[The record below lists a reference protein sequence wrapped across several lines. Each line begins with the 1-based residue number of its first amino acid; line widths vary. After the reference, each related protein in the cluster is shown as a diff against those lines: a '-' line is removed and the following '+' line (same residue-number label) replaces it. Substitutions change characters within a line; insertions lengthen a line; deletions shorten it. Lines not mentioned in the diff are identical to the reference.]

1 MRWCLLSFIQ
11 ELKRRNVFKVGIA
24 YLVSSWLIIQ
34 VADILLENIGTPVW
48 VLQTIFVMLGVG
60 FFIAMFFAWAFELT
74 PEGVKREK
82 EVDRSQSIAPQT
94 GKKLNNTILILMAL
108 AIGYLLFDKFS
119 GPAQPGSDH
128 FSQQNSDQ
136 STNANEKSALTPI
149 EAIAQAETEAEPTIS
164 RQSIAVL
171 PFVNR
176 SRKEDDEFFVEGMH
190 DDLLTNLARISALKV
205 ISRTSVLRYKDTE
218 LPIPEIAKAL
228 GVATIMEGAVQRS
241 GNTVRINVQLIDA
254 QTDEHLWAEIYDR
267 ELTAENLFAI
277 QSEISQ
283 AIAEALQ
290 ATLTPDEKGRINS
303 APTNNLQ
310 AHDAFLR
317 GRQLM
322 ATRESDSLQRAVT
335 EFKKAVELDPQ
346 FALAWVGLADS
357 YSLLINYGTLSL
369 EESIPLQEDAVNH
382 ALAINDQLGE
392 AYASQASI
400 LYQQSEKAEAAY
412 LKAIELSP
420 NYAQAWMWYAGF
432 LSDFPLRIQEAV
444 DAARKAADLDPTSA
458 IVGKVLGDRYWSQ
471 GLFSLAERQYQ
482 KVIQLEPGFAPAY
495 LDLGALY
502 KSQMG
507 QYAKALPLFQKAIEL
522 DPGNV
527 NQQRNIAD
535 LYLSMGDIPNALK
548 IRERMAEADPD
559 NIHVGLMDVQLNL
572 LQDNP
577 TGAREA
583 INWLLPKT
591 RNNEFLM
598 QFLGVLSLASGDK
611 QLARDIYLAAQ
622 PGWLE
627 PVKWPGLIEHF
638 ATHGCAVSW
647 ILQNTGNEQLGSEL
661 LLQTTA
667 FLDQSLPSVV
677 EHTDTWH
684 PEICYL
690 VAGDTEKALDM
701 IETQLNHNHLDGWW
715 WLHDLPMYEAIRFD
729 PRYRVA
735 FEEYESRIALQ
746 REAIEAA
753 GTEASL

>member
-1 MRWCLLSFIQ
+1 LSFIQ

-24 YLVSSWLIIQ
+24 YLVSCWLIIQ
-34 VADILLENIGTPVW
+34 VADILLENIGTPAW
-48 VLQTIFVMLGVG
+48 VLQTIFVVLGVG

-119 GPAQPGSDH
+119 GPAQSGSDH

-149 EAIAQAETEAEPTIS
+149 EAIAQANNEAEPTIS
-164 RQSIAVL
+164 KRSIAVL
-171 PFVNR
+171 PFANR
-176 SRKEDDEFFVEGMH
+176 SRQEDDEFFVEGMH

-218 LPIPEIAKAL
+218 LPIPEIAAAL

-241 GNTVRINVQLIDA
+241 GDTVRINVQLIDA

-283 AIAEALQ
+283 AIADALQ
-290 ATLTPDEKGRINS
+290 ATLTPDEKGRINT

-322 ATRESDSLQRAVT
+322 ATRKSDSLEQAI
-335 EFKKAVELDPQ
+335 EAFQKAVELDPQ

-357 YSLLINYGTLSL
+357 YNLLVSYGTLSQ
-369 EESIPLQEDAVNH
+369 EESTPLQEDAVSH
-382 ALAINDQLGE
+382 ALAIDDKLGE

-400 LYQQSEKAEAAY
+400 FYQQPEKAEAAY

-420 NYAQAWMWYAGF
+420 NYAQAWMWYSGF

-444 DAARKAADLDPTSA
+444 DAARKAAELDPTSA
-458 IVGKVLGDRYWSQ
+458 IVGKVLGDKYWSQ

-482 KVIQLEPGFAPAY
+482 KIIRLEPGFAPAY
-495 LDLGALY
+495 VTLGDLY

-507 QYAKALPLFQKAIEL
+507 QYAKALPLFQKATEL

-527 NQQRNIAD
+527 NQQGNIVSM
-535 LYLSMGDIPNALK
+535 YLSMGDIPNALK
-548 IRERMAEADPD
+548 IREHMAEADPD
-559 NIHVGLMDVQLNL
+559 NIWVGLIDVQLNL

-577 TGAREA
+577 TGARES

-591 RNNEFLM
+591 KSNEFLM
-598 QFLGVLSLASGDK
+598 QYLAVLSLASGDK

-627 PVKWPGLIEHF
+627 PAQWPGLIEHF
-638 ATHGCAVSW
+638 ATHGCVISW
-647 ILQNTGNEQLGSEL
+647 ILQNTGDEQLGSEL
-661 LLQTTA
+661 LTQTTA

-715 WLHDLPMYEAIRFD
+715 WLHDLPMYEALRFD
-729 PRYRVA
+729 PRYRASV
-735 FEEYESRIALQ
+735 EEYESRIALQ
-746 REAIEAA
+746 REAIEAT